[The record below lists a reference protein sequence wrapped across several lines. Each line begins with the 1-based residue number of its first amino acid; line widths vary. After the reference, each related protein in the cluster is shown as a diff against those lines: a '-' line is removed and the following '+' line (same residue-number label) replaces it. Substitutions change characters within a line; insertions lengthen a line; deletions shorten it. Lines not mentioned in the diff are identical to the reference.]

1 VLTFLTSAVLW
12 LTVRPPWRI
21 DWAALDLSMWVFFIY
36 LAGVA
41 TILPF
46 ALYSASLRHL
56 EASRT
61 SLTLMLEPVVA
72 ASVVWLWHGEKMGL
86 MQIAGGAA
94 VVGGVLLLQVESL
107 MRQRNGGTEG
117 GRD

>member
-72 ASVVWLWHGEKMGL
+72 ASVAWLWHGEKMGL